1 VALAQRFTEGTTVT
15 LGEDMGQ
22 VNAQ

>member
-1 VALAQRFTEGTTVT
+1 VALTERFAEGTIVT

-22 VNAQ
+22 VNAR